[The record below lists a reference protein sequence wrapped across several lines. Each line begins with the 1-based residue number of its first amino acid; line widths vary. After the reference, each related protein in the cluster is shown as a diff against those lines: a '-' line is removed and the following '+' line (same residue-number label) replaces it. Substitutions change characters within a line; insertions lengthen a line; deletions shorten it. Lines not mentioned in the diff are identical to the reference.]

1 VKNVKLVML
10 VLLALGVAACATP
23 YQEPKSGPT
32 ATLVFSTEGI
42 MPKPL
47 KGAAASLFMEPT
59 DCSDQRDIAIAES
72 GKDVRV
78 RVAADRE
85 LAAQM
90 GYTLI
95 TGVTRSGYQQMTTH
109 FNECHVIVSFRPV
122 EDQVYKFTYRQRDR
136 KCSLNVAD
144 LGKGGAGPG
153 VRLNVNDRVRLGGDR
168 KLSDPHCLRLP
179 PQ

>member
-10 VLLALGVAACATP
+10 ALLALGVAACATP

-32 ATLVFSTEGI
+32 ATLVFSTEGT
-42 MPKPL
+42 MPEHVT
-47 KGAAASLFMEPT
+47 GAALALFMEPAN
-59 DCSDQRDIAIAES
+59 CSDQRNLGIAEP

-95 TGVTRSGYQQMTTH
+95 IGATRSFQQVTTH
-109 FNECHVIVSFRPV
+109 LKECQIIVSFRPD
-122 EDQVYKFTYRQRDR
+122 EDHVYKLTYRQRAQR
-136 KCSLNVAD
+136 CSVNVTD
-144 LGKGGAGPG
+144 LGKGGASPG
-153 VRLNVNDRVRLGGDR
+153 VRLNVNDRKRFTGNR
-168 KLSDPHCLRLP
+168 KLADPHCWPLP
-179 PQ
+179 RP